1 MYFSFKMVLI
11 LKEKF
16 LVFKQKSYCKV
27 IDIIGKGYRL
37 MLFLNSKTVNMK
49 TIIVPVDF
57 STTAANAAEFAGNL
71 AAFYGADLLLYNA
84 YEIPVALSE
93 YAYPVF
99 DVGEMQKAA
108 LHELEILK
116 ENTRA
121 KLRSSIT
128 INVKAEM
135 ATLEAGLQSLCGEI
149 EPSLVVMGLSG
160 KNALTR
166 LIVGSNTI
174 KAIHYLKYPIL
185 VVPPKA
191 EFIPIR
197 RIGLACDYKKVIET
211 TPLALLKKIVTD
223 FRAELHV
230 LNVDFEN
237 LNFEP
242 GMLYESTI
250 LRELLKDVKP
260 EYHSIESADIIEGL
274 NNFAI
279 HSKLDWVVVIPKKH
293 SLVQKIFAR
302 SQTQQLL
309 YHTTI
314 PILCIHE

>member
-1 MYFSFKMVLI
+1 
-11 LKEKF
+11 
-16 LVFKQKSYCKV
+16 
-27 IDIIGKGYRL
+27 
-37 MLFLNSKTVNMK
+37 MK
-49 TIIVPVDF
+49 AIIVPVDF

-108 LHELEILK
+108 IHELEILK
-116 ENTRA
+116 ENTKA
-121 KLRSSIT
+121 KVRGSIN
-128 INVKAEM
+128 INIKAEM
-135 ATLEAGLQSLCGEI
+135 ITLETGLQTLCAEI
-149 EPSLVVMGLSG
+149 NPSLVVMGLSG

-197 RIGLACDYKKVIET
+197 KIGLACDYKKVVES

-237 LNFEP
+237 MHFQP
-242 GMLYESTI
+242 GMLKESFV
-250 LRELLKDVKP
+250 LSEMLKELKP
-260 EYHSIESADIIEGL
+260 EYHSIESADVINGL

-279 HSKLDWVVVIPKKH
+279 HSKLDWIVVIPKKH
-293 SLVQKIFAR
+293 SVVQKIFTR

>member
-1 MYFSFKMVLI
+1 
-11 LKEKF
+11 
-16 LVFKQKSYCKV
+16 
-27 IDIIGKGYRL
+27 
-37 MLFLNSKTVNMK
+37 MK

-57 STTAANAAEFAGNL
+57 STTAANAAEFAANL

-108 LHELEILK
+108 IHELEILK

-121 KLRSSIT
+121 KMRGTIT
-128 INVKAEM
+128 INIKAEM
-135 ATLEAGLQSLCGEI
+135 ITLETGLQTLCNEI
-149 EPSLVVMGLSG
+149 KPSLVVMGLSG

-191 EFIPIR
+191 DFIPIR
-197 RIGLACDYKKVIET
+197 KIGLACDYKKVVET
-211 TPLALLKKIVTD
+211 TPLTLLKKIVTD

-237 LNFEP
+237 LHFEP
-242 GMLYESTI
+242 GMLKESFV
-250 LRELLKDVKP
+250 LSEMLKELKP
-260 EYHSIESADIIEGL
+260 EYHSIESADVINGL
-274 NNFAI
+274 NDFAVQ
-279 HSKLDWVVVIPKKH
+279 SNLDWIVVIPKKH
-293 SLVQKIFAR
+293 SVVQKIFAR